1 METANNALNAMQ
13 QVIVIAENQT
23 LSIANYLNYI
33 TEINPKPTPRQLSV
47 IEVEQQR
54 LIDHINNLEDM
65 QQKFA
70 ELLQHLTELQQ
81 IYIDQQRATNA
92 IYWKLKDLELINKDV
107 IYWKRKAEFAEATRK
122 LLFNQLTRLRNG
134 KEN

>member
-1 METANNALNAMQ
+1 METANKALNAMQ

-33 TEINPKPTPRQLSV
+33 TEINPTPTARQLSI
-47 IEVEQQR
+47 IEIEQQR

-81 IYIDQQRATNA
+81 QYIDQQRATNA
-92 IYWKLKDLELINKDV
+92 IYWRLKNLELIDKDV
-107 IYWKRKAEFAEATRK
+107 LMWKRKAEFAEATRK
-122 LLFNQLTRLRNG
+122 LLFNELTRLRNG

>member
-1 METANNALNAMQ
+1 MEPANKALNAMQ

-33 TEINPKPTPRQLSV
+33 SEINPTPTPRQLSV

-81 IYIDQQRATNA
+81 TYIDQQKATNA
-92 IYWKLKDLELINKDV
+92 IYWRLKDLELINKDV
-107 IYWKRKAEFAEATRK
+107 IYWKRKAEFAEGTRK
-122 LLFNQLTRLRNG
+122 LLFNELTMLRNG